1 MKLVSAHQP
10 QFFPHL
16 SFFEKIATVDSYV
29 CLDKL
34 KYSRHS
40 YQTRNKIKIDS
51 DTGWAW
57 IFVPLKKNDNN
68 YNFDDY
74 FIDYSFD
81 WKKKHLKS
89 FLLAYS
95 KAKYFEEIFEDIKK
109 IYLKDHLT
117 LKDIVI
123 DVIYYGIKAFN
134 IKTEFIMYSE
144 LLNKGFKPKQSKGLW
159 VLELAKYLQADEFL
173 FGQNA
178 INYLTA
184 SDKEAFKKNNIKD
197 VYQNYDFKQYP
208 QLHGSFVPALSF
220 VDLLFNI
227 GKEDASKFLRNPWRF
242 RYL

>member
-16 SFFEKIATVDSYV
+16 SFFEKISVSDTYV

-51 DTGWAW
+51 DSGWTW
-57 IFVPLKKNDNN
+57 IFVPLKKNSDN

-74 FIDYSFD
+74 FIDSSFD

-89 FLLAYS
+89 FSLAYS

-109 IYLKDHLT
+109 IYDKEHII

-123 DVIYYGIKAFN
+123 DIILYGIQAFN
-134 IKTEFIMYSE
+134 IKTEFIMYSD
-144 LLNKGFKPKQSKGLW
+144 LLKSGFNPKKSKGLW
-159 VLELAKYLQADEFL
+159 VLELAKYLEADEFL

-178 INYLTA
+178 INYLTD
-184 SDKEAFKKNNIKD
+184 SDKEAFKNSGIKD
-197 VYQNYDFKQYP
+197 TYQDYEFMQYP

-227 GKEDASKFLRNPWRF
+227 GKDEGSKFLRKPWRF

>member
-1 MKLVSAHQP
+1 MKLVSAHHLN
-10 QFFPHL
+10 FFL
-16 SFFEKIATVDSYV
+16 ILVFEKIATADSYV

-40 YQTRNKIKIDS
+40 YQTRNKIKIDWS
-51 DTGWAW
+51 GWAW

-144 LLNKGFKPKQSKGLW
+144 LLNKGFNLND
-159 VLELAKYLQADEFL
+159 L
-173 FGQNA
+173 
-178 INYLTA
+178 
-184 SDKEAFKKNNIKD
+184 KD
-197 VYQNYDFKQYP
+197 YGY
-208 QLHGSFVPALSF
+208 
-220 VDLLFNI
+220 
-227 GKEDASKFLRNPWRF
+227 
-242 RYL
+242 